1 MKKYLIIAAAA
12 AVALASCAKVETYK
26 ISENDGEMPI
36 AFSNYAPKSLTK
48 ADGSYVASTT
58 LVNNKKF
65 GVYSYATANGT
76 AFATSSAGALGTR
89 FMDDVAVT
97 YTTGGDSDATKNT
110 YSPLRYWPSGDT
122 PDWLTFWAYY
132 PVQADNGISYTE
144 PDGSNDLGVFAFTAA
159 ATPAAMV
166 DFMVADVVNDKI
178 YGEAAGDHIAVNG
191 IVPLT
196 FKHQLTKIAIKIKTD
211 NEDEL
216 TNVVLTDVKVYNVK
230 TKGNLEAEYAT
241 GTTTTTWADQAIEG
255 TPKVYDVTKN
265 GADFSNEVLTTTA
278 VGGADADLFLMVP
291 QTMVVPTFSTTP
303 NIPANLS
310 NTPQYILVEW
320 DVKAYDTAAHATA
333 NGAEG
338 LLSTTHNTQAIY
350 LDNVVVKN
358 SSDAVVSNDWAK
370 NQFTTYTI
378 TVGPKPIRFTAVAVA
393 WDDETFG
400 NVTVR

>member
-1 MKKYLIIAAAA
+1 MKKYLILAAAA

-26 ISENDGEMPI
+26 VSENDGEMPI

-58 LVNNKKF
+58 LVNGKKF

-76 AFATSSAGALGTR
+76 AFATNAIGTQ
-89 FMDDVAVT
+89 FMNGVEVT
-97 YTTGGDSDATKNT
+97 YTTGGDTDATKNT

-132 PVQADNGISYTE
+132 PVQADNGISYTA
-144 PDGSNDLGVFAFTAA
+144 PTGSNGLGVYAFTAA

-178 YGEAAGDHIAVNG
+178 YGESAGDHIAVNG

-216 TNVVLTDVKVYNVK
+216 TNVVLTDIKVYNVK
-230 TKGNLEAEYAT
+230 TKGNLGATYTT
-241 GTTTTTWADQAIEG
+241 GTTDTAWDDQAIEA

-265 GADFSNEVLTTTA
+265 GADFSNEILTTTA

-291 QTMVVPTFSTTP
+291 QDMVAPTFSTTP
-303 NIPANLS
+303 HTPANLS
-310 NTPQYILVEW
+310 NTPQYILVSW

-338 LLSTTHNTQAIY
+338 LLSTTSNTQAIY
-350 LDNVVVKN
+350 LDEVVVKN
-358 SSDAVVSNDWAK
+358 SSDVTVSNDWAK

-378 TVGPKPIRFTAVAVA
+378 TVGPKPIRFTAVAVE
-393 WDDETFG
+393 WDAETFG
-400 NVTVR
+400 NITVR